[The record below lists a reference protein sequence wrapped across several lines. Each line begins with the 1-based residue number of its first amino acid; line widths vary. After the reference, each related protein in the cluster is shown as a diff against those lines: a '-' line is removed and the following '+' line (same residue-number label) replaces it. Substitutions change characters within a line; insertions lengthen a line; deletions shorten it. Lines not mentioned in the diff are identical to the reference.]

1 MEGAKSTPCVRSDP
15 LLRMESDHSIASYK
29 SCVSNGGFDHDRG
42 TDSGGGFDQDRCTGN
57 SGAGGGIVV
66 KALIEKHKSFQDR
79 LMNAKVA
86 DFDVKRKSLAK
97 TCALLSASYANC
109 LDAGARHHGDDR
121 TERVECVDDFVSIA
135 DDTTMISFRLAA
147 RMPPRNAD
155 SLTETDLAPVC
166 RRQHRDGLLRPLDVV
181 DYVPWNR
188 SKPNAGSKGGGAVGC
203 I

>member
-42 TDSGGGFDQDRCTGN
+42 IDSGGFDHNRGTG
-57 SGAGGGIVV
+57 SGGGGVIV

-79 LMNAKVA
+79 LINAKVA

-109 LDAGARHHGDDR
+109 VDAGARHHGDDR
-121 TERVECVDDFVSIA
+121 TEPVECIDDFVSIG
-135 DDTTMISFRLAA
+135 DDTTTI
-147 RMPPRNAD
+147 
-155 SLTETDLAPVC
+155 T
-166 RRQHRDGLLRPLDVV
+166 
-181 DYVPWNR
+181 
-188 SKPNAGSKGGGAVGC
+188 AG
-203 I
+203 